1 MQFSEQLNAVKT
13 LLESLESNPKVDLFS
28 GSFQESD
35 LDKLKFDGKRPY
47 ILTGCAGGPIT
58 EGSPRLEIEAV
69 FGAWVI
75 AKADQNNSSFSKV
88 AIDTATEIAKKIKTF
103 RGDVKTNTRLPV
115 IRLVEELSSGGRNGS
130 NYSIWQVVWTQT
142 IALD

>member
-13 LLESLESNPKVDLFS
+13 LLESLESNPKVDFFS
-28 GSFQESD
+28 GSLEEAD
-35 LDKLKFDGKRPY
+35 INKLKFDGKRPY
-47 ILTGCAGGPIT
+47 ILIGCAGGPVV

-69 FGAWVI
+69 FGAWIIGKV
-75 AKADQNNSSFSKV
+75 DLNSSSFSKM
-88 AIDTATEIAKKIKTF
+88 AIDTAMEIAKKIKTF